1 MIAAVLVPIDI
12 AQIVVSSIKI
22 HNKTK
27 SAVVKEME
35 EQADVLQNELWN
47 ILKDKKYAVMKVKT
61 QIHLIRYF

>member
-61 QIHLIRYF
+61 RI